1 MKFTAKSEEQIELEG
16 LLPEGEYDFQV
27 LEASDQISKKGNEMI
42 KLYLNV
48 FDAQGKPRRVV
59 DYIMEAF
66 PKKLIHFC
74 KHTGLEQSY
83 ASGSITAYEC
93 VDKTGRVRLTI
104 EPAGEYPAKNAVVD
118 YVEGFK
124 FAPKPATVKPAQPT
138 APEPIMLDTTA
149 DDDMPF

>member
-1 MKFTAKSEEQIELEG
+1 MIMKFQAKTEEEIELDG

-48 FDAQGKPRRVV
+48 FDAQGKPRRVT

-66 PKKLIHFC
+66 PRKLRHFC
-74 KHTGLEQSY
+74 KHTGLMQSY
-83 ASGSITAYEC
+83 DCGGLTAFEC

-104 EPAGEYPAKNAVVD
+104 EPAGEYHAKNAVVD
-118 YVEGFK
+118 YVEGFQ
-124 FAPKPATVKPAQPT
+124 FAPKPAAPAQPT
-138 APEPIMLDTTA
+138 APEMTEPAA